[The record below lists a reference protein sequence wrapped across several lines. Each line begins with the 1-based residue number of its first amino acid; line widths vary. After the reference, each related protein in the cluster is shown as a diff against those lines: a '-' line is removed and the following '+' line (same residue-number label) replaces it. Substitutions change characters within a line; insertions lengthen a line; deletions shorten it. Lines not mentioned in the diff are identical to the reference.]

1 MAALRRRHDVSLA
14 LKHRRGVSNDPYRR
28 RELRRRT
35 RPATEEPTVASK
47 SSSKKAGSKSAAN
60 AAALTDILDFQRA
73 GMPSADSV
81 REVREVRPPAGVAL
95 TSKAGAEAAGGFSLR
110 IIRTNEV
117 DGYEEGAL
125 SFGLLAAAAKK
136 PAKKAAKKG
145 AGGDNFSGTAR
156 KAAKLSISAA
166 PTKTYKDVQSLINTL
181 PSHQEMVNLRIPT
194 GATSGRVPQEER
206 NVRIK
211 CFLYAASR
219 ENDNDFH
226 LILGRALSAQ
236 PERYMTMEL
245 SGLPPASAP
254 SFAKLKAARDAY
266 KAFFARDM
274 PGTSYDFYDPPIPV
288 EIEGSLFWDASHAT
302 GTRPGPQSLKSRMPT
317 VFEVHP
323 ISKITFNP

>member
-1 MAALRRRHDVSLA
+1 M
-14 LKHRRGVSNDPYRR
+14 P
-28 RELRRRT
+28 
-35 RPATEEPTVASK
+35 SK
-47 SSSKKAGSKSAAN
+47 SSSKKAAASSAAN
-60 AAALTDILDFQRA
+60 FAALSNILDLQRA
-73 GMPSADSV
+73 GMPSVDSILGV
-81 REVREVRPPAGVAL
+81 RTVTPPATAAPFGA
-95 TSKAGAEAAGGFSLR
+95 KAAGAAKSAAFSFR
-110 IIRTNEV
+110 VIRTNEV

-125 SFGLLAAAAKK
+125 PFGVLAAAAKK
-136 PAKKAAKKG
+136 SSKKTSKKPSKKG
-145 AGGDNFSGTAR
+145 GGDNFTGTAR

-166 PTKTYKDVQSLINTL
+166 PTKTYKDVRSLINTL
-181 PSHQEMVNLRIPT
+181 PSHEEMVALGISK
-194 GATSGRVPQEER
+194 GANSGRVPVEER

-226 LILGRALSAQ
+226 LILGRNPSLQ

-245 SGLPPASAP
+245 SGLPPASAA
-254 SFAKLKAARDAY
+254 SFPRLKAARDAY
-266 KAFFARDM
+266 KAFFAGNM

>member
-1 MAALRRRHDVSLA
+1 M
-14 LKHRRGVSNDPYRR
+14 
-28 RELRRRT
+28 
-35 RPATEEPTVASK
+35 ASK
-47 SSSKKAGSKSAAN
+47 SSSRKAGSESAAN
-60 AAALTDILDFQRA
+60 AAALADILDFQRA

-81 REVREVRPPAGVAL
+81 REVREVKPPAGLAL
-95 TSKAGAEAAGGFSLR
+95 TSQAAADFSFR

-136 PAKKAAKKG
+136 SAKKPAKKG
-145 AGGDNFSGTAR
+145 AGGDNFTGTAR

-166 PTKTYKDVQSLINTL
+166 PTRAYKDVRSLINTL
-181 PSHQEMVNLRIPT
+181 PSHQEMVKLHIST

-206 NVRIK
+206 NVRVK

-226 LILGRALSAQ
+226 LILGRDPAAQ

-254 SFAKLKAARDAY
+254 SFARLKAARDAY
-266 KAFFARDM
+266 KAFFAGNM
-274 PGTSYDFYDPPIPV
+274 PGTSYDFYDPPVPV
-288 EIEGSLFWDASHAT
+288 EVEGSLFWDASHAT